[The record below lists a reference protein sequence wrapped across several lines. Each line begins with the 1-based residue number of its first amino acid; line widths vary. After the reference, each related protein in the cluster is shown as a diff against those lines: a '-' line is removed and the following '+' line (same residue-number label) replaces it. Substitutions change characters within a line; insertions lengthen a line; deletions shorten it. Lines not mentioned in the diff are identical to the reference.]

1 MIKTRSRLTVP
12 LAIVAAA
19 ATLPLL
25 TGCFGN
31 PVQGLVKAATGGK
44 VNVGGGSLPSDFP
57 SAVKVASGKI
67 DSAIALGSGKK
78 EVWNVSVEVSGSG
91 SLQDIES
98 QLKGAGFTVQ
108 GSGTTSDSSDAGGL
122 VATNKTYSVLV
133 GVAKADGKWIAN
145 YTVGQGDD
153 NN

>member
-1 MIKTRSRLTVP
+1 MINARRRLTVP

-31 PVQGLVKAATGGK
+31 PIQGLVKAATGGK
-44 VNVGGGSLPSDFP
+44 VSVGGGSLPSDFP

-67 DSAIALGSGKK
+67 DSGIALGTGKK
-78 EVWNVSVEVSGSG
+78 EVWNVSIEVSGAG
-91 SLQDIES
+91 SVQDISS
-98 QLKGAGFTVQ
+98 QLKAAGFTVQ
-108 GSGTTSDSSDAGGL
+108 GTGTASSSSDAGGL
-122 VATNKTYSVLV
+122 LATNKTYTVLV

-145 YTVGQGDD
+145 YTVGQGDE

>member
-1 MIKTRSRLTVP
+1 MTSVHRKLTVP
-12 LAIVAAA
+12 LAIVVAA

-57 SAVKVASGKI
+57 SEVKVASGKI
-67 DSAIALGSGKK
+67 DTGIAIGSGKK

-91 SLQDIES
+91 SLADIES
-98 QLKGAGFTVQ
+98 QLKGAGFKVQ
-108 GSGTTSDSSDAGGL
+108 TSGKTSDGTDAGAL
-122 VATNKTYSVLV
+122 VAEDKNYSVLV

-145 YTVGQGDD
+145 YTVGPNDGD
-153 NN
+153 N